1 MSTISKAFAGLALA
15 ALAAAPLAAASSGA
29 AAQRSA
35 YAKTGYDEASQRAD
49 NHRRWRYRDR
59 VDAGDVIAGIAIIG
73 GIAAIASAVDK
84 SQRGDRYDDRRHPE
98 RDYQRRFSSSD
109 IDRAVD
115 SCSRAVSRDV
125 RVDSIDNVSRMGD
138 GWQVSG
144 RLYNGDGFTCSVGR
158 DGRIERVDYG
168 NGYSGAADGGYGA
181 DYRDGSA
188 AADGQW
194 SDDAYAQA
202 RLATPPAQP
211 DVQADAQPD
220 VQVGEAPAYPGGPLP
235 GDEID
240 GDIGV

>member
-1 MSTISKAFAGLALA
+1 MSTVSRVLAGMTIVSLVVT
-15 ALAAAPLAAASSGA
+15 PLAAADRSASV
-29 AAQRSA
+29 QRSD

-49 NHRRWRYRDR
+49 NHRRWRHRDR

-84 SQRGDRYDDRRHPE
+84 SKRGDRYDDRYPR
-98 RDYQRRFSSSD
+98 RDDQRRYSSSD

-125 RVDSIDNVSRMGD
+125 RVDSVDNVSRMGD

-144 RLYNGDGFTCSVGR
+144 RLYNGGGFTCSVSR

-168 NGYSGAADGGYGA
+168 NGYSGSVNGGYGS

-202 RLATPPAQP
+202 RVATPPAQP
-211 DVQADAQPD
+211 DVQS
-220 VQVGEAPAYPGGPLP
+220 GEAPAYPGGPLP

>member
-1 MSTISKAFAGLALA
+1 MSTISKALAGMAMVSLAGT
-15 ALAAAPLAAASSGA
+15 PLAAADATAS
-29 AAQRSA
+29 AQRSI

-84 SQRGDRYDDRRHPE
+84 SKRRDRYDDRRYPD
-98 RDYQRRFSSSD
+98 RDYQRRTSSSD

-138 GWQVSG
+138 GWQISG

-168 NGYSGAADGGYGA
+168 NGYTGAADGGYGA
-181 DYRDGSA
+181 DYRAGSA

-211 DVQADAQPD
+211 DVPADAQPD